1 MESLGGRKPD
11 NPVSFIQACV
21 RGRRFLWTYHVHL
34 RLQGRFVARQTI
46 LDAVD
51 SYEIVEF
58 YPDDKYLP
66 SYLLLGRVSGDSIH
80 VLFAA
85 DVLGDNVRVITIY
98 RPSLEEWE
106 ADFKTRKT
114 TP

>member
-1 MESLGGRKPD
+1 
-11 NPVSFIQACV
+11 
-21 RGRRFLWTYHVHL
+21 VHL

-58 YPDDKYLP
+58 YPDDKYLQ

-98 RPSLEEWE
+98 RPSLEEWG

>member
-1 MESLGGRKPD
+1 M
-11 NPVSFIQACV
+11 
-21 RGRRFLWTYHVHL
+21 HL
-34 RLQGRFVARQTI
+34 RLQGRFVTRQTI

-85 DVLGDNVRVITIY
+85 DVLDDNVRVIN
-98 RPSLEEWE
+98 RPSLKEWE